1 MAAEKAT
8 LSRWAARVLT
18 APTLEKLLDED
29 RAGASTGASPARRP
43 SASKRA
49 R

>member
-1 MAAEKAT
+1 MAADEAT

-18 APTLEKLLDED
+18 APTLENVLDED
-29 RAGASTGASPARRP
+29 RAGASPARRP
-43 SASKRA
+43 SGSKRA